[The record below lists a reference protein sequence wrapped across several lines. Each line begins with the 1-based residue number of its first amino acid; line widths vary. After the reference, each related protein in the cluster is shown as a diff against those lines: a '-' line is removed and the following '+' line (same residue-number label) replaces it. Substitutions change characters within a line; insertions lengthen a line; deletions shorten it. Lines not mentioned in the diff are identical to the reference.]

1 MRTTAQLAIFA
12 VLAAT
17 SSPLLGQATPGTVQ
31 TRKPAT
37 VSAAQEW
44 DFNLT
49 VDGYIIPDGTSYVN
63 PVFTADHKWLHMEGR
78 YNYENLRMGSM
89 WFGYNTATGTLIMAP
104 AGSWMSPL

>member
-12 VLAAT
+12 VLAAA
-17 SSPLLGQATPGTVQ
+17 SGPLFGQATPGTVQ

-49 VDGYIIPDGTSYVN
+49 VDGYIIADGTSYVN
-63 PVFTADHKWLHMEGR
+63 PVFTADHNWLHMEGR
-78 YNYENLRMGSM
+78 STTRTCGRLAVVRLQLQPRGR
-89 WFGYNTATGTLIMAP
+89 
-104 AGSWMSPL
+104 

>member
-1 MRTTAQLAIFA
+1 MRTTVQLAIFA

-17 SSPLLGQATPGTVQ
+17 SGPLLGQATPGTVQ
-31 TRKPAT
+31 TRKAAT

-63 PVFTADHKWLHMEGR
+63 PVFTADHNWLHMEGR
-78 YNYENLRMGSM
+78 YNYERTCGRARCGS
-89 WFGYNTATGTLIMAP
+89 ATTLQP
-104 AGSWMSPL
+104 RGRR